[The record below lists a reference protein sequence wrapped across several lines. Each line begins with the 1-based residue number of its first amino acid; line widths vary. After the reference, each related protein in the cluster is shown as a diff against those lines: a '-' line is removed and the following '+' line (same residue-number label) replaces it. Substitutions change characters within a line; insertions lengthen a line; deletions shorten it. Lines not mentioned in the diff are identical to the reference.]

1 MDEECRELVT
11 NVRSNTKTYARLFA
25 NVCVEIIKDDYLS
38 ISAHETHLNT
48 ASGNQDIASQA
59 PTYLHGPR
67 VFFVPESNYLPIKMR
82 DIRAEHIGSY
92 VTFKG
97 LCTRVGDVKPLIEVA
112 FFTCESCRAE
122 VRQVANNYIDKRG
135 LLISLALDLRKL

>member
-1 MDEECRELVT
+1 LDEECRELVT

-48 ASGNQDIASQA
+48 ASGNQVNLYYISSFTSAIKQDIASQA

-92 VTFKG
+92 VTFK
-97 LCTRVGDVKPLIEVA
+97 V
-112 FFTCESCRAE
+112 
-122 VRQVANNYIDKRG
+122 
-135 LLISLALDLRKL
+135 